1 MINQI
6 LNNIPKDAAYQAKEQ
21 IEIIK
26 DRFECLTHSF
36 NHMNFDDFIILVLDL
51 GNFSINQKLK
61 EDQKNEMLFDHIA
74 EEHTT
79 FSIIKKLRN
88 TIAGANLA

>member
-6 LNNIPKDAAYQAKEQ
+6 LNNIPKDAAFQAKEQ

-26 DRFECLTHSF
+26 DRFENLTHSF
-36 NHMNFDDFIILVLDL
+36 NDMHFDDFIILVLDL
-51 GNFSINQKLK
+51 GMNEKLK
-61 EDQKNEMLFDHIA
+61 EDQRNEMLFDHIA

-79 FSIIKKLRN
+79 FTIIKKLRN
-88 TIAGANLA
+88 TIAGVTLA